1 MPRNDSTGARF
12 PRLTDRRSGA
22 WGAAGTL
29 ALHLLGWQMAQPSEW
44 AAPPAAQPAPGEVVM
59 VRWLPPEISPGDV
72 AQAMPLSMLSPPQPQ
87 VEETSPPPP
96 QAPEPPPTWTQPD
109 TADPP
114 QPGVQDALPSRS
126 HDSVDSPALPVTAP
140 DFGAVLLQPSSGQ
153 PIHLRMHIDATGT
166 VTDVVILECLPQDE
180 PFAAQIAAVLQ
191 QTPHVPAR
199 REGHNVP
206 STKDV
211 WLQLDPVLERRPLR

>member
-1 MPRNDSTGARF
+1 M
-12 PRLTDRRSGA
+12 TDRRSGA

-29 ALHLLGWQMAQPSEW
+29 ALHLLGWQVAQTSEW

-72 AQAMPLSMLSPPQPQ
+72 AQAMPLPVPALPQPPVEDPAPPQP
-87 VEETSPPPP
+87 
-96 QAPEPPPTWTQPD
+96 APTPPPTWTEPD
-109 TADPP
+109 TAVPP
-114 QPGVQDALPSRS
+114 EPGIQDSPPSRP

-153 PIHLRMHIDATGT
+153 PIHLRLHIDDHGT
-166 VTDVVILECLPQDE
+166 VTDVLIVECLPEDE
-180 PFAAQIAAVLQ
+180 PFAAQIATVLQ

-199 REGHNVP
+199 RDGRNVA
-206 STKDV
+206 STKDI
-211 WLQLDPVLERRPLR
+211 WLQLNPVLERRPLR